1 MTCKADNGNYVP
13 TDDATAQ
20 AYPDCDCMFL
30 SYGVASYV
38 IYMHVRNT
46 GLISYFS
53 LPLIK
58 SIWTTYTDA
67 I

>member
-13 TDDATAQ
+13 TDDAIAQ

-38 IYMHVRNT
+38 IYMHVRNPDHM
-46 GLISYFS
+46 LLESYYR

-58 SIWTTYTDA
+58 SIWTT
-67 I
+67 